1 MAIGHPLRFAKYC
14 SINEIKPREQSNAA
28 YERIGAL
35 LQSRTPNAAV
45 DAPRL
50 FYGWILLA
58 VFWFILVANLAFPM
72 TGGSLLNTAMA
83 RDLGFTREQM
93 GMPFSVYFG
102 VIGLS
107 SPLVAAMIGKIGI
120 RWTLTLGN
128 AMLTAGAL
136 AMATIVATPLSA
148 TICFGLVIGF
158 AVASGGNLTAQTAI
172 PRWFVRRRALAYA
185 VMLTASAVGGVFVA
199 PTLTMLIGEAGTG
212 WRSGWWLV
220 AGFGAVA
227 TLLAAALVREQ
238 PADVGQYPD
247 GDAAP
252 PELAGSAATHAL
264 PILLR
269 EILARPDFWAVVF
282 ASAVITGGLSLVLA
296 HGAANALD
304 KGHTQAAVGTGLALY
319 AFTGVAAKALVGW
332 LGDRINPARLWAAL
346 LVPSALGLAVAAF
359 AVEGPGLI
367 LYSALVGIGLGGAIV
382 CQPATIAHRFGAQG
396 FAKAASIVF
405 LLQAAAGMSVPAL
418 AGWAFDPQTGYRWSF
433 LIAALAS
440 LSAILALY
448 IWCWR
453 NPGDRGVLV
462 PAAS

>member
-1 MAIGHPLRFAKYC
+1 M
-14 SINEIKPREQSNAA
+14 
-28 YERIGAL
+28 
-35 LQSRTPNAAV
+35 LQSV
-45 DAPRL
+45 DTATGASRR
-50 FYGWILLA
+50 FYGWTLLA

-93 GMPFSVYFG
+93 GLPFSVYFG

-107 SPLVAAMIGKIGI
+107 SPLVAALIIRIGV
-120 RWTLTLGN
+120 RWTLTMGN

-136 AMATIVATPLSA
+136 AMATIVETPLGA
-148 TICFGLVIGF
+148 TICFGLVVGF

-199 PTLTMLIGEAGTG
+199 PLLTMLIGENSSG
-212 WRSGWWLV
+212 WRAGWWVV

-227 TLLAAALVREQ
+227 TLLAATLVKEY
-238 PADVGQYPD
+238 PGDVGQYPD

-252 PELAGSAATHAL
+252 DDTARSTAAHAVQPPSLA
-264 PILLR
+264 
-269 EILARPDFWAVVF
+269 EILKRPDFWTVVF

-304 KGHTQAAVGTGLALY
+304 KGHSQAAVGTGLALY
-319 AFTGVAAKALVGW
+319 AFTGVLAKALVGW
-332 LGDRINPARLWAAL
+332 LGDRVNPAVLWAAL
-346 LVPSALGLAVAAF
+346 LIPSALGLLVAAF
-359 AVEGPGLI
+359 AVEGAGLI

-382 CQPATIAHRFGAQG
+382 CQPATIAHRFGAAG

-405 LLQAAAGMSVPAL
+405 LLQAAAGMSTPAL
-418 AGWAFDPQTGYRWSF
+418 AGWAFDAETGYRWSF

-440 LSAILALY
+440 LSAILALLLFCRSA
-448 IWCWR
+448 I
-453 NPGDRGVLV
+453 NPRSDG
-462 PAAS
+462 